1 MDTLLPLVLSLT
13 QVTVYGQGGR
23 YQYVGM
29 LAARKGITTFIWEG
43 LPPQT
48 DPQSV
53 RVSVPASARGYIVQT
68 GVEPLTGRLVGLPPD
83 LEALK
88 KQIDSV
94 DGLLA
99 RVRQRLTVLALQEK
113 TLNENTR
120 LGGEEGPTNATEVEK
135 YLALIERRLAGIL
148 EEKAA
153 LEKRQAQLNDT
164 LARQRQIYENRLRG
178 LQAKRAAL
186 VITYSAPQA
195 EVVPVRVEL
204 SGPPAGWRL
213 SYRVRALPAEGK
225 VVFQRWATVE
235 NRSGEDWRD
244 VQLILSTGT
253 PEKFE
258 SLPPFVPWYVD
269 IFTPPLPMM
278 RLQGRYAETAAPEA
292 AYKALSTDEGA
303 ETSEEQA
310 APPSPLPVQAEQTL
324 SRSYDLGRQQV
335 LAGARQAQF
344 FLQADTLTAAFR
356 FFINA
361 AAEEAAYLR
370 AGLPMGA
377 LSLWEPAPA
386 VIEVD
391 GQEVARLQWSPTPT
405 EDTVWLDLGRSP
417 RLFVKR
423 TQLQDK
429 KETRLTGSTIQ
440 RHYAYNLRVSHT
452 YTAPIQLIIW
462 ERVPVS
468 RHSDIKVELT
478 DPAGGVYDAEKG
490 QLTWQLTLTPGE
502 TWERTF
508 RFVVKYPRQKQVVG
522 L

>member
-13 QVTVYGQGGR
+13 QVTVYGEGAR
-23 YQYVGM
+23 YQYVGV
-29 LAARKGITTFIWEG
+29 LAARKGMTTFLWEG
-43 LPPQT
+43 LPLQT

-53 RVSVPASARGYIVQT
+53 RVSVATSARGYIVQT
-68 GVEPLTGRLVGLPPD
+68 SVEPLTGRVVALPPD

-94 DGLLA
+94 EKILS
-99 RVRQRLTVLALQEK
+99 RVRQRLAVLALQEK
-113 TLNENTR
+113 TLTENTR
-120 LGGEEGPTNATEVEK
+120 LGGEEGGTNALEVEK

-148 EEKAA
+148 EEKAL
-153 LEKRQAQLNDT
+153 LEKQQAQLNDT
-164 LARQRQIYENRLRG
+164 LTRQRQIYQNRLRG
-178 LQAKRAAL
+178 LQAQRSAL
-186 VITYSAPQA
+186 AITYSAPQA

-213 SYRVRALPAEGK
+213 SYRIRAFPAENK
-225 VVFQRWATVE
+225 VAFQRWAIVE

-244 VQLILSTGT
+244 IQLILSTGK
-253 PEKFE
+253 PEAQGT
-258 SLPPFVPWYVD
+258 LPPFQPWYVD
-269 IFTPPLPMM
+269 IFTPLLPLG
-278 RLQGRYAETAAPEA
+278 RAQGRYSEAAAPM
-292 AYKALSTDEGA
+292 YKALADDTSA
-303 ETSEEQA
+303 ESSEEPMA
-310 APPSPLPVQAEQTL
+310 PAPPPLPVQTEQTL
-324 SRSYDLGRQQV
+324 SRTYDLGRQHV
-335 LAGARQAQF
+335 LAGAQLAQF
-344 FLQADTLTAAFR
+344 FLQSDTLEAAFR

-386 VIEVD
+386 VVEVD
-391 GQEVARLQWSPTPT
+391 GQEVARLHWSPSPT

-417 RLFVKR
+417 RVFVKR

-429 KETRLTGSTIQ
+429 RESRLTGSTIQ

-452 YTAPIQLIIW
+452 YTAPIRLTIW

-468 RHSDIKVELT
+468 RHSDIKVEVT
-478 DPAGGVYDAEKG
+478 DPAGGVHDAEKG
-490 QLTWQLTLTPGE
+490 QLTWQVLLTPGE

-508 RFVVKYPRQKQVVG
+508 RFVVKYPRQKQVIG